1 MNRYRVNETPETPTA
16 AGLSRTQRAV
26 LALGTITTLIAGGLL
41 WLTVAGDLSATG
53 RRIADLEHARQE
65 LKLRRAHALSEHAY
79 ITDPARLEERAREL
93 GFRPPDHVEFLTA
106 DPSILGRAP
115 EILPHSPLS
124 VLTARERHVTPTQP
138 DADGVVERLL
148 SVNARPAAAE
158 EVVRQDEAR
167 P

>member
-1 MNRYRVNETPETPTA
+1 MNQYLTRETSEPREGP
-16 AGLSRTQRAV
+16 GLTRTQRAG
-26 LALGTITTLIAGGLL
+26 LALGAVITLLAAGLV
-41 WLTVAGDLSATG
+41 WLTVAGDLAATG
-53 RRIADLEHARQE
+53 RRIAELEHTRQE
-65 LKLRRAHALSEHAY
+65 LKLRRAHALSEHAL

-93 GFRPPDHVEFLTA
+93 GFRPPDHVEFLSA
-106 DPSILGRAP
+106 DPAILGRAP

-124 VLTARERHVTPTQP
+124 VLTAREREVTPTQP

-158 EVVRQDEAR
+158 GAVRQDGAR